1 MCVCVCLCVC
11 TRARAHAHTR
21 EGTVLLHVNVLG
33 QDVVVEEVLRKG
45 KREGK
50 MPNYSQAQL
59 PSSPVPDQLAM

>member
-1 MCVCVCLCVC
+1 M
-11 TRARAHAHTR
+11 
-21 EGTVLLHVNVLG
+21 NVLG